1 PHTGDNRDRDVGS
14 RFLPSGGLLLPTGW
28 PVNPFR
34 GKTTDRRAGCGKSA
48 RPVRREGE
56 RQSRSPYP
64 YLFVFISK
72 TEREILRFAQNDM
85 LGELWPYLRGACSRV
100 GATHARFIPMASALS
115 VPSSQLFRS
124 RSIKASPPSSCQI
137 SFPTPHI

>member
-48 RPVRREGE
+48 SPVRREGE

-64 YLFVFISK
+64 YLLFFSTQDVQ
-72 TEREILRFAQNDM
+72 ELRGILRCATQDGRGILRCAQNDR
-85 LGELWPYLRGACSRV
+85 RG
-100 GATHARFIPMASALS
+100 
-115 VPSSQLFRS
+115 RS
-124 RSIKASPPSSCQI
+124 E
-137 SFPTPHI
+137 

>member
-64 YLFVFISK
+64 YVRLGAHLVGEVKVLSRGIQRRSV
-72 TEREILRFAQNDM
+72 TACNCAAARRGGEQQEGERPVRRITN
-85 LGELWPYLRGACSRV
+85 
-100 GATHARFIPMASALS
+100 
-115 VPSSQLFRS
+115 
-124 RSIKASPPSSCQI
+124 SIRP
-137 SFPTPHI
+137 

>member
-72 TEREILRFAQNDM
+72 QKERFFAALRM
-85 LGELWPYLRGACSRV
+85 TC
-100 GATHARFIPMASALS
+100 ARDCRLPSTAFLS
-115 VPSSQLFRS
+115 TGDS
-124 RSIKASPPSSCQI
+124 
-137 SFPTPHI
+137 